1 MRKDLR
7 IRRVRAAGPDPRFSR
22 AAPFRFSAVA
32 VLAPLLLAPP
42 FFDAALMGAGN
53 PPDEEV
59 VVTANAYPVPFGNL
73 SRTVSVLT
81 REDIAEL
88 PVHSIPDI
96 LAHAGADIGSRAPSG
111 MQADI
116 RLRGSSFS
124 QVLVL
129 VDGVRLNDSQTGH
142 HNADIPIPMEEI
154 ERIEVL
160 LGPGSSIYGA
170 EAFGGTVNNTPRAP
184 DPGVRATVGAGAHG
198 FAGGSFSAGIE
209 KGALRQALG
218 VAFSR
223 SSGFR
228 PDRDFHGVTL
238 SARSRIGDAT
248 TLAVSHADREFGA
261 EGFYGPAPSREWTNQ
276 TLVSLSRSHQAA
288 SGVRADVR
296 GWYRTHGD
304 RFLYDVRTPGLFE
317 SRHRT
322 HATGVSARALKPL
335 GDSAALTLGGEA
347 GADWIA
353 STSLGD
359 HSFAWT
365 SLFAELGWSA
375 GKRAFLYPGIRVD
388 RYSRFG
394 SALSPSLSGGL
405 WVTKR
410 IRLRSSIGRA
420 FRIPTFTE
428 LYYRDP
434 NHEASPRLGPERA
447 WSAELVADFIP
458 PTAGSGPSPSS
469 RAGAG
474 RHRLGPPLARGEMA
488 HRQHPPP
495 PDRRGGS
502 RAQAL
507 PGPAGGGGDAPRSAR
522 IRRGL
527 RGLRLQVR
535 ARLRARRLVLLRSFL
550 PSARDPVPA
559 FPHLQTARGRPRVL
573 DPRRRAVPFISPFHP
588 RDRGDQ
594 PARRRL
600 PGDPGGRHA
609 RTVAGRHPALPSPPP
624 RLGLA
629 FPRGAIVL

>member
-170 EAFGGTVNNTPRAP
+170 DAFGGTVNIITRAP

-198 FAGGSFSAGIE
+198 FAGGSISAGIE

-458 PTAGSGPSPSS
+458 ADGWLGTLALFSRRERDVIDWVRPSPGEKWRTANIRRLRTDGVEVGLRHSPGPRAGVETRLALLASGAGSVDYVSKYVLDYARVAWSS
-469 RAGAG
+469 SAHFSLPLGIRSRHSLIYKRRADGRAYWILDGA
-474 RHRLGPPLARGEMA
+474 L
-488 HRQHPPP
+488 
-495 PDRRGGS
+495 S
-502 RAQAL
+502 
-507 PGPAGGGGDAPRSAR
+507 
-522 IRRGL
+522 
-527 RGLRLQVR
+527 
-535 ARLRARRLVLLRSFL
+535 RSFPRFTL
-550 PSARDPVPA
+550 GIEGTNLLDGAY
-559 FPHLQTARGRPRVL
+559 QEIRGV
-573 DPRRRAVPFISPFHP
+573 DM
-588 RDRGDQ
+588 
-594 PARRRL
+594 
-600 PGDPGGRHA
+600 PGRWLGVTL
-609 RTVAGRHPALPSPPP
+609 RTP
-624 RLGLA
+624 
-629 FPRGAIVL
+629 